1 LELGV
6 KKAKPSQN
14 SLPRILTVLC
24 LFSAAAF
31 LYFAYGYL
39 PEKVAGSIVARSR
52 IRQPLTTTPRAA
64 GFAYRDVSFKTQDGI
79 SISGWWLPPAKGQVP
94 RGTVLMSHGI
104 FKNREQVLTRAEF
117 LSSKGYQVLLFDHR
131 GNGLS
136 GEAPTS
142 GGVLEAGDYL
152 ASVEYLKSEHWL
164 KKPLIFFGFS
174 MGAMSALRAVNQ
186 DPKVDAVIADS
197 PLPNVKAYVSR
208 RTIGGSFTG
217 LPGFLKVCLRD
228 YDRLTGL
235 SLTVRDLDLTGVV
248 QQLHEKPVLYIT
260 GEKDDLAKPEE
271 VRNLFN
277 ATDSHH
283 RRLVYIPEAG
293 HEETYLKFP
302 LIYEKAIASFLSDLR
317 AGFPQPTQEEIFKK
331 IDQQAKAQQKRATLH
346 TQ

>member
-6 KKAKPSQN
+6 KRTKTSKNPI
-14 SLPRILTVLC
+14 PRTLAVLC
-24 LFSAAAF
+24 VFSAAAF
-31 LYFAYGYL
+31 LCFVYLYL
-39 PEKVAGSIVARSR
+39 PGKVAGTIAAGSKAHK
-52 IRQPLTTTPRAA
+52 PLTKTPRTD

-79 SISGWWLPPAKGQVP
+79 SISGWWLPPAKGQGP
-94 RGTVLMSHGI
+94 RGTILMSHGI

-117 LSSKGYQVLLFDHR
+117 LSAKGYQVLLFDHR

-136 GEAPTS
+136 GESPVS
-142 GGVLEAGDYL
+142 GGVLEARDYS
-152 ASVEYLKSEHWL
+152 AGVEYLRSKHWL
-164 KKPLIFFGFS
+164 NKPLIFFGFS
-174 MGAMSALRAVNQ
+174 MGAMSALRASIQ

-217 LPGFLKVCLRD
+217 LPGFLNACLRE

-235 SLTVRDLDLTGVV
+235 SLSVKDLDLTGVV

-260 GEKDDLAKPEE
+260 GEKDDLARPAE

-283 RRLVYIPEAG
+283 RRLVYIPDAG
-293 HEETYLKFP
+293 HDETYLKFP
-302 LIYEKAIASFLSDLR
+302 LIYEKAVTSFLSDMR
-317 AGFPQPTQEEIFKK
+317 AGFPQPTQEEMFKK
-331 IDQQAKAQQKRATLH
+331 VSEQSKAQKKKTARPIQ
-346 TQ
+346 